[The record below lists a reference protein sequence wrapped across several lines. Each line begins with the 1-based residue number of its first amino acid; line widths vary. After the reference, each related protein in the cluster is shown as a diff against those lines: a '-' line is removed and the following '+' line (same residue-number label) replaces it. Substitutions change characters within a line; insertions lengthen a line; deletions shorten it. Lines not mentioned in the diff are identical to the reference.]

1 MISNCCLIT
10 GLRPKTAIAERLATM
25 CVLPL
30 LLAGVLGAPC
40 KHEQLVEYLRNLLV
54 QGTVKESQPT
64 KRNAEIVD
72 AVRFLWLVFH
82 ENLSIIIFRNSLF

>member
-30 LLAGVLGAPC
+30 LLAGVFGAPC
-40 KHEQLVEYLRNLLV
+40 KHEQLVEYLRKLLV

-64 KRNAEIVD
+64 KHNTEIID
-72 AVRFLWLVFH
+72 AVRFLWLVFY
-82 ENLSIIIFRNSLF
+82 ENF